1 MSLLTSV
8 NNGNEADQINVDGLH
23 DITGKNKELFS
34 IYKQR
39 IFLNRVAYAF
49 YYNIFGG
56 ITTFNLYFNVIT
68 FMQSFKRTFKKS
80 AYIRM
85 HIKFPSY
92 ARITSNGP
100 LFRAFC

>member
-1 MSLLTSV
+1 MDYMTSQEKIR
-8 NNGNEADQINVDGLH
+8 NYFQYINS
-23 DITGKNKELFS
+23 EYS
-34 IYKQR
+34 
-39 IFLNRVAYAF
+39 VAYAF
-49 YYNIFGG
+49 HYNIFGG